1 MALTDLKNMFVIN
14 NVLVLLPNDHLS
26 DDGHIVVFLELERLP
41 GHSQRGKLGDD
52 GHCDHNLFSLV
63 DQLLKAG
70 HPHMGQVGDPQQEA
84 DGVQDVAFPRPVD
97 IGRDNPFKLPFPR
110 LTH

>member
-1 MALTDLKNMFVIN
+1 MSVLN
-14 NVLVLLPNDHLS
+14 NVLALLPNDHLS
-26 DDGHIVVFLELERLP
+26 DDGHVVVFLVLERLP

-70 HPHMGQVGDPQQEA
+70 HHHMGQVGDPQQEA
-84 DGVQDVAFPRPVD
+84 DGVNDPD
-97 IGRDNPFKLPFPR
+97 L
-110 LTH
+110 